1 MLDSG
6 LRVGLIGEA
15 IDTVKIEQTAIRMG
29 SGAFEVF
36 ATPSLIAL
44 MESAAVAAIAPNLP
58 QDYASVGIEVHIKHI
73 SATPVGENVVAMAEV
88 TRIDDKRVY
97 LEVRAWDEEE
107 LIGIGTHTRYIV
119 EISDF
124 ENRLQRPSE

>member
-107 LIGIGTHTRYIV
+107 LIGIGTHTRYII